1 MKNNPIIFVM
11 GVSGSGKST
20 IGKLLAQ
27 KLNLDFF
34 DGDDFHPK
42 ENVEKMAKGN
52 PLNDEDRK
60 GWLIRLNQLSH
71 EMRDTG
77 AVIACSALK
86 HSYRKLLRDGM
97 EEQME
102 FVFLKG
108 SFELV
113 SERLN
118 ARKGHFM
125 PPELLRSQFEAL
137 EIPKAALTVSIENNP
152 KVIVDTILRKLA
164 GK

>member
-34 DGDDFHPK
+34 DGDDYHPK
-42 ENVEKMAKGN
+42 ENVEKMAMGT
-52 PLNDEDRK
+52 PLTDDDRK

-71 EMRDTG
+71 ENKETG

-86 HSYRKLLRDGM
+86 HSYRKLLRDGL

-137 EIPKAALTVSIENNP
+137 EIPKAALTVSIEHSP
-152 KVIVDTILRKLA
+152 EMIVDTILTKLT